1 MTFRRSTPRT
11 HERGDFTERFLGVFD
26 AWLEQVDDTI
36 ARRDAL
42 LDADALP
49 NDALG
54 WLASLIGIGFEAEMP
69 PQRRRALLAAA
80 PDLHRRRGT
89 PSGLLDTLRVA
100 LGVSA
105 WLEERGTHRPWGA
118 VGSAR
123 LGGVRLFGRST
134 ARVHLGTSRLG
145 RARLVSGGDPDLDA
159 VRADASRVIVNLP
172 SVDDAGRRVDTA
184 LVSRVVRSQSPAHI
198 ATTVAVARG
207 ATGFVTGLARV
218 GVDTT
223 LSRPAPA
230 VVGRMGVGRHG
241 VVASGRARGLA
252 LLGRQT
258 VSTIVNPRH
267 PSEGTPCP

>member
-1 MTFRRSTPRT
+1 
-11 HERGDFTERFLGVFD
+11 
-26 AWLEQVDDTI
+26 
-36 ARRDAL
+36 
-42 LDADALP
+42 
-49 NDALG
+49 
-54 WLASLIGIGFEAEMP
+54 MP
-69 PQRRRALLAAA
+69 PQRRRGLLAAA

-105 WLEERGTHRPWGA
+105 WLEERGAHRPWGA

-123 LGGVRLFGRST
+123 VGGMRLFGRST
-134 ARVHLGTSRLG
+134 ARVRLGTSRLG

-159 VRADASRVIVNLP
+159 VRANASRVIVNLP
-172 SVDDAGRRVDTA
+172 PADDAGRRVDIA

-207 ATGFVTGLARV
+207 TTGFVTGLARV

-252 LLGRQT
+252 LVGRQT